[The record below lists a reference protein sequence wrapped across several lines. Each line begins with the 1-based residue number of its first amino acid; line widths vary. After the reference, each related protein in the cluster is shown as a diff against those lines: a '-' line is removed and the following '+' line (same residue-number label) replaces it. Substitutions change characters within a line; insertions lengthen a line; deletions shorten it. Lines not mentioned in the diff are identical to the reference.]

1 MWIVKL
7 AVPTTVKDVLRYP
20 SEGELTV
27 TEAEAERL
35 YVNGLLDGEPRP
47 FPGEGGEG
55 DDEDGEGGDASE
67 LSKLTIP
74 DLRRLAETE
83 NVDLTDLTKKAEI
96 VAAILKHREGAS
108 GE

>member
-47 FPGEGGEG
+47 FPGEG
-55 DDEDGEGGDASE
+55 DDEDGEDGDASE